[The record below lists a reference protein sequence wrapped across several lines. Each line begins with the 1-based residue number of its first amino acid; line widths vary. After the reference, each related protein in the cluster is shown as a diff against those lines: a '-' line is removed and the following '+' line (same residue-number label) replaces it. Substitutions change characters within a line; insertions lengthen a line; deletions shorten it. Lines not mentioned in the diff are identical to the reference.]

1 VPDTCGGL
9 PLFGIGLAAFAY
21 AYGLGLLRGR
31 AARERAVWRAVSF
44 YAGLGALVLALEPPV
59 DRLADELFWAH
70 MLLQLIAPPLIVL
83 GAPLM
88 PILRMLPAGG
98 RRRLFRWLSR
108 SGWVAPARG
117 LARFVGRPLVAWLL
131 FNGVVLG
138 SHLPVLFELALR
150 DRGFHEG
157 EHALFVGLGLL
168 FWSRALDS
176 PPLRA
181 RVLGVRR
188 FVFFFSAA
196 ASEWLLALAILAAHG
211 PLYDHYA
218 QLLPRP
224 EHLSTLADQQ
234 FGAGLMLDP
243 LGPLALAA
251 AWALKVVLSPPASG
265 RRRTRSQHAC
275 VVAQPGDAG
284 LGC

>member
-1 VPDTCGGL
+1 TASSLVRICRCCSSWRCGTEGSMRASTL
-9 PLFGIGLAAFAY
+9 SSSGWGSSS
-21 AYGLGLLRGR
+21 GR
-31 AARERAVWRAVSF
+31 ARS
-44 YAGLGALVLALEPPV
+44 
-59 DRLADELFWAH
+59 
-70 MLLQLIAPPLIVL
+70 I
-83 GAPLM
+83 
-88 PILRMLPAGG
+88 
-98 RRRLFRWLSR
+98 RRRC
-108 SGWVAPARG
+108 
-117 LARFVGRPLVAWLL
+117 
-131 FNGVVLG
+131 
-138 SHLPVLFELALR
+138 
-150 DRGFHEG
+150 
-157 EHALFVGLGLL
+157 
-168 FWSRALDS
+168 
-176 PPLRA
+176 A

-275 VVAQPGDAG
+275 VVAQ
-284 LGC
+284 